1 MRRWVRNTIGV
12 LAFLLLVGVVIT
24 MLRPLYKR
32 IDAAIRSY
40 EAQFTAKLHETTG
53 LGFTY
58 RSLSPSLLTGIHF
71 RGIEIYDAD
80 TGENLLTIR
89 NAVIK
94 YSIRELLK
102 GNFDK
107 AFSKLLIND
116 VTFEFDRRKSQVIID
131 KLTRLASSLSEPE
144 DSETESKIGSQL
156 EEIGLK
162 SEFLSDET
170 IDAIRKALFAIP
182 FAVQLKNVSVHYA
195 DEGVDVLASVKS
207 MDLNKEADG
216 KSFSTK
222 TKGNF
227 LLTLAALDNQTL
239 GASFSASGNLFS
251 NLSGSS
257 VVLAL
262 DKLNQA
268 DYSIYS
274 TEIMLRYSG
283 DMLDFRTTKK
293 GLPYSAIA
301 QFNLGTGDFHID
313 LSTSN
318 LNPFSV
324 VKLPMINSAI
334 SMMQGM
340 RVTTDASFDINV
352 MNSRYKWNATGSME
366 VPPKIARGERL
377 IFNMSGNNTDLN
389 IKSLKAQ
396 GPMLGATYT
405 GTFNIPRL
413 MPNGVMSVDHFTLP
427 NGESISGDIYIDPMK
442 NGFTCFI
449 PQLYLGE
456 QVFTAAQ
463 AEIFP
468 SSDSVD
474 FTFVV
479 NDYSH
484 LEAEQPGELSVS
496 GTVGFGRKTDI
507 QAEVVLDR
515 FYIDSIASTIA
526 YLLEGE
532 TKETVLE
539 FAPKLAPYIS
549 SGEMYI
555 STDTETVTYNV
566 PYLVLANTQEDRQV
580 LLLSFDGTD
589 RNVSVSQLDLV
600 YGNQAVQATVDAD
613 MDLENGQIIFM
624 TNCNLNSIP
633 YEFSGIYA
641 IGEWLSISGDYGFEL
656 SVNFSNPITGH
667 AQLAGFP
674 LSFNTMLFSV
684 STQTFFSYS
693 NEEGIFVEIESFEIA
708 EIDGNNALQPK
719 LSLMGNVDN
728 KGVIISDIAY
738 VDSMSELGGDGY
750 VLWNTGDNGF
760 EDLRFVFTFMNE
772 FSGERIDLDGKLKN
786 PDPELIPFNGDTV
799 MELFDFEANAKIKS
813 FAMSRFLQS
822 QQADDTLNGS
832 LKATGTLA
840 DPEIELTVD
849 SLSLQL
855 AGENLN
861 ARGVVDYS
869 SGIINVSDCDV
880 SWQKLFAKKISGIMD
895 LRQFNGQLTT
905 NLLFQFDEKNYF
917 AAPITISLECP
928 DVPEERETQSVLDLF
943 TIPDNVGVYLDSD
956 GLTSTFFAKKI
967 PIHVEMQK
975 MPGITM
981 ITSDESL
988 GVSGFIQDDGSLS
1001 VMVDKNKPFNFNLN
1015 GSIKNSVIDLDVSD
1029 LYLDMSEFSYL
1040 INSGL
1045 LTIYNGV
1052 FSGHVKIGGLVS
1064 DPILEGSLVL
1074 DNIDINSP
1082 NFIPEHLTASR
1093 MEISLSQDEME
1104 VPSTIFHIL
1113 DSTIDVSAHVQMDR
1127 WAIDDI
1133 SFFVSTGRNGDIPID
1148 INVPLVRL
1156 KGMVGLDLRVAY
1168 TVDEVNITGD
1178 MSLRNSEISVI
1189 DNLADLDFSS
1199 LTGKKDDSASESV
1212 NMNVDLSLNIG
1223 QKVNFIVN
1231 PILRGLVAPDTN
1243 IHLTMDTANAL
1254 WSIAGDV
1261 VLRGGEVFY
1270 LSRNFYL
1277 KEGRIILNE
1286 TQNSFDPYL
1295 TVRAETRERDE
1306 RGDPVTIS
1314 LAAVRQNISQ
1324 FNPVLTASPAKSESE
1339 ILALLGQIA
1348 TGDST
1353 SVGDVVATTSDF
1365 LAQTLFVRKIENA
1378 LRDLLNFDIFSLRTT
1393 ILQNAITQGLSG
1405 NNENMDSI
1413 GNYFDNTTVY
1423 IGKYFGSTVYADAMM
1438 QLTYDKSAD
1447 GLFGEDGGLIF
1458 HPEVGLEFAAPFAN
1472 IRWQFAPDLGA
1483 LESSWV
1489 PATSITLS
1497 WRMQF

>member
-1 MRRWVRNTIGV
+1 MRRWVRNTMGV

-24 MLRPLYKR
+24 TLRPLYKR
-32 IDAAIRSY
+32 IDAAVRSY
-40 EAQFTAKLHETTG
+40 EAKFTAKLQETTG

-89 NAVIK
+89 NAVMK
-94 YSIRELLK
+94 YSLRELLK

-116 VTFEFDRRKSQVIID
+116 VTFEFDRRKSAVIIE
-131 KLTRLASSLSEPE
+131 KLTKLASSLSEPE
-144 DSETESKIGSQL
+144 DSVTESTIGSQL
-156 EEIGLK
+156 EEMGIK
-162 SEFLSDET
+162 SELLSDET
-170 IDAIRKALFAIP
+170 IDAIRKAVFAIP
-182 FAVQLKNVSVHYA
+182 FAVQLKNVTIHYS
-195 DEGVDVLASVKS
+195 DEGLDAQASIKS
-207 MDLNKEADG
+207 MDLNKESG
-216 KSFSTK
+216 GQTLSTK
-222 TKGNF
+222 IKGNF
-227 LLTLAALDNQTL
+227 LLTLAKLDNKTL
-239 GASFSASGNLFS
+239 GAVFTANGNLYS

-262 DKLNQA
+262 DKHNQA

-274 TEIMLRYSG
+274 TEIMVRYSG
-283 DMLDFRTTKK
+283 DMVDFRTTKK

-301 QFNLGTGDFHID
+301 QFNIGNGDFHID

-324 VKLPMINSAI
+324 VKLPQINSTI

-352 MNSRYKWNATGSME
+352 MNSRYKWNATGSMD

-396 GPMLGATYT
+396 GPMLGASFT

-413 MPNGVMSVDHFTLP
+413 MPAGVLSVSHFTMP
-427 NGESISGDIYIDPMK
+427 NGESVSGDIYIDPMTK
-442 NGFTCFI
+442 GFTCFI
-449 PQLYLGE
+449 PQLYLGD

-484 LEAEQPGELSVS
+484 MEAEQPGELSVS

-515 FYIDSIASTIA
+515 FYLDSIASTIA
-526 YLLEGE
+526 SLLEGE
-532 TKETVLE
+532 TKETVLG
-539 FAPKLAPYIS
+539 FVPKLEPYIS

-555 STDTETVTYNV
+555 STDTKTVTYNV
-566 PYLVLANTQEDRQV
+566 PYLVLANTQKDREV

-624 TNCNLNSIP
+624 TSCNLNSIP
-633 YEFSGIYA
+633 YEFSGIYS
-641 IGEWLSISGDYGFEL
+641 IGQWLSISGDYGFQL
-656 SVNFSNPITGH
+656 SVNFDNPITGN

-674 LSFNTMLFSV
+674 LALNSMLFSLSSQV
-684 STQTFFSYS
+684 FFSYS
-693 NEEGIFVEIESFEIA
+693 NSEGIFVEIESFEVA

-719 LSLMGNVDN
+719 VSLMGNVDD
-728 KGVIISDIAY
+728 KGVIISEIAY
-738 VDSMSELGGDGY
+738 VDSMSELNGDGY
-750 VLWNTGDNGF
+750 ALWDMGEDGF
-760 EDLRFVFTFMNE
+760 EDLRFAFTFLNE
-772 FSGERIDLDGKLKN
+772 YSGERIDLDGKLKN
-786 PDPELIPFNGDTV
+786 PEPGVIPFNGDTV
-799 MELFDFEANAKIKS
+799 MELFDFEANAKIQS
-813 FAMSRFLQS
+813 FLMSRFLPL
-822 QQADDTLNGS
+822 QQDDDTLNGS
-832 LKATGTLA
+832 LTATGTLA
-840 DPEIELTVD
+840 DPVIKLTVD

-861 ARGVVDYS
+861 AKGVVDYS
-869 SGIINVSDCDV
+869 SGTVIVSDCDL
-880 SWQKLFAKKISGIMD
+880 SWQKLFAKNISGIMD
-895 LRQFNGQLTT
+895 LRQFNGQVKTDLE
-905 NLLFQFDEKNYF
+905 FKFDEKNSF
-917 AAPITISLECP
+917 NAPITISLESP
-928 DVPEERETQSVLDLF
+928 DLPPERETMSALELLSM
-943 TIPDNVGVYLDSD
+943 PENLSVYLDSEA
-956 GLTSTFFAKKI
+956 LTSTFFTKKI
-967 PIHVEMQK
+967 PIHIELQK
-975 MPGITM
+975 MPGIAM

-988 GVSGFIQDDGSLS
+988 GVSGYIQDDGSLNFL
-1001 VMVDKNKPFNFNLN
+1001 VDKKKPFNFNLS
-1015 GSIKNSVIDLDVSD
+1015 GSIRDSVIDLDISD
-1029 LYLDMSEFSYL
+1029 LYLDMSAFSYL
-1040 INSGL
+1040 LNSDM
-1045 LTIYNGV
+1045 LTIYKGV
-1052 FSGHVKIGGLVS
+1052 FSGNVNVSGLVS
-1064 DPILEGSLVL
+1064 DPILEGFIVL
-1074 DNIDINSP
+1074 DDIDINSP

-1104 VPSTIFHIL
+1104 VPSTVFHIL
-1113 DSTIDVSAHVQMDR
+1113 DSTLDVSAHVQMDR

-1133 SFFVSTGRNGDIPID
+1133 SFFVATRKNGDIPID

-1156 KGMVGLDLRVAY
+1156 KGMVGLDLKVSY

-1199 LTGKKDDSASESV
+1199 LVGKKDEAAESI

-1314 LAAVRQNISQ
+1314 LEAVRQNISQ

-1339 ILALLGQIA
+1339 IMALLGQIA

-1353 SVGDVVATTSDF
+1353 SVGGVVATTSDF

-1378 LRDLLNFDIFSLRTT
+1378 LRDFLNFDIFSLRTT
-1393 ILQNAITQGLSG
+1393 VLQNAITQGLSG

-1423 IGKYFGSTVYADAMM
+1423 IGKYFGSTVYADALM
-1438 QLTYDKSAD
+1438 QLTYDKSAE

-1483 LESSWV
+1483 LDSSWV

>member
-1 MRRWVRNTIGV
+1 MRNTIGV

-102 GNFDK
+102 GNLDK

-116 VTFEFDRRKSQVIID
+116 VTVEFDKRKSQVIID
-131 KLTRLASSLSEPE
+131 KLTRLASSLSEPD

-182 FAVQLKNVSVHYA
+182 FAVQLKNVTVHYA

-222 TKGNF
+222 LKGNF
-227 LLTLAALDNQTL
+227 LLTLAALDNQTM

-268 DYSIYS
+268 DYSIYN

-301 QFNLGTGDFHID
+301 QFNIGTGDFHVD

-318 LNPFSV
+318 LNPFNV
-324 VKLPMINSAI
+324 VKMPAINSTI
-334 SMMQGM
+334 SMMQGI

-352 MNSRYKWNATGSME
+352 INSRYRWNAIGSMD
-366 VPPKIARGERL
+366 VPPKIVRGERL
-377 IFNMSGNNTDLN
+377 IFNMSGNNTDIN
-389 IKSLKAQ
+389 IRSLKAQ
-396 GPMLGATYT
+396 GSMLGAVYT
-405 GTFNIPRL
+405 GTFNIPHL
-413 MPNGVMSVDHFTLP
+413 MPAGVLSVDHFTLP
-427 NGESISGDIYIDPMK
+427 NGETVSGDIYIDPMK

-456 QVFTAAQ
+456 RVFTAAQ

-468 SSDSVD
+468 SSNSVD
-474 FTFVV
+474 FTFSV

-496 GTVGFGRKTDI
+496 GTVGFGRKMDV

-515 FYIDSIASTIA
+515 FYIDSIASA
-526 YLLEGE
+526 LAFLLEGE
-532 TKETVLE
+532 AKETVLGIV
-539 FAPKLAPYIS
+539 PDLAPYIS

-555 STDTETVTYNV
+555 STDTKTVTYNV
-566 PYLVLANTQEDRQV
+566 PYLVLANTQKDREV

-600 YGNQAVQATVDAD
+600 YGEHAVQATVDAD
-613 MDLENGQIIFM
+613 MDLENGQIVFM

-656 SVNFSNPITGH
+656 SINFSNPITGH

-674 LSFNTMLFSV
+674 LSLNEMLFSV

-693 NEEGIFVEIESFEIA
+693 TQEGIFAEIESLEIA
-708 EIDGNNALQPK
+708 EIDGNNPLQPK
-719 LSLMGNVDN
+719 ISLMGNVDN

-738 VDSMSELGGDGY
+738 VDAMSELGGDGY
-750 VLWNTGDNGF
+750 ALWNIGEEGF
-760 EDLRFVFTFMNE
+760 ESLRFALTLLNE
-772 FSGERIDLDGKLKN
+772 YNGERVDIDGTLKN
-786 PDPELIPFNGDTV
+786 PEPGLIPFNGDTV
-799 MELFDFEANAKIKS
+799 MELFEFNAKAKIKS
-813 FAMSRFLQS
+813 FAMSRFLPM
-822 QQADDTLNGS
+822 QQVDDTLNGS

-840 DPEIELTVD
+840 DPTIELVVD

-855 AGENLN
+855 AGENLK
-861 ARGVVDYS
+861 AKGVVNYS
-869 SGIINVSDCDV
+869 SGMVNVSDCDF
-880 SWQKLFAKKISGIMD
+880 SWQNLFARKISGNLD
-895 LRQFNGQLTT
+895 LRQFFGQVKT
-905 NLLFQFDEKNYF
+905 NLEFQFDEKNTF
-917 AAPITISLECP
+917 AAPITISIECP
-928 DVPEERETQSVLDLF
+928 DIPPEREAMSALELLS
-943 TIPDNVGVYLDSD
+943 IPENISIYLDSD
-956 GLTSTFFAKKI
+956 GLTSTFFEKKI
-967 PIHVEMQK
+967 PLHIEMQK

-981 ITSDESL
+981 VTSDESL

-1001 VMVDKNKPFNFNLN
+1001 FMVDKKKPFNFNLD
-1015 GSIKNSVIDLDVSD
+1015 GSIKNSVLDLDVND
-1029 LYLDMSEFSYL
+1029 LYLDVAEFSYL
-1040 INSGL
+1040 LNSGL
-1045 LTIYNGV
+1045 LTIYKGV

-1064 DPILEGSLVL
+1064 DPILEGFLVL

-1127 WAIDDI
+1127 WSIDDI

-1168 TVDEVNITGD
+1168 TVDEVNVTGEID
-1178 MSLRNSEISVI
+1178 LRNSEISVI
-1189 DNLADLDFSS
+1189 DNIAELDFSS
-1199 LTGKKDDSASESV
+1199 LTGKDDDSTAESI
-1212 NMNVDLSLNIG
+1212 NMNLDLSLNIG

-1314 LAAVRQNISQ
+1314 LEAVRQNISQ
-1324 FNPVLTASPAKSESE
+1324 FNPVLTASPAKSENE

-1353 SVGDVVATTSDF
+1353 SVGGVVATTSDF

-1393 ILQNAITQGLSG
+1393 VLQNAITQGLSG
-1405 NNENMDSI
+1405 NNENMNSI

-1423 IGKYFGSTVYADAMM
+1423 I
-1438 QLTYDKSAD
+1438 
-1447 GLFGEDGGLIF
+1447 
-1458 HPEVGLEFAAPFAN
+1458 
-1472 IRWQFAPDLGA
+1472 
-1483 LESSWV
+1483 
-1489 PATSITLS
+1489 
-1497 WRMQF
+1497 

>member
-1 MRRWVRNTIGV
+1 M
-12 LAFLLLVGVVIT
+12 LVGVVFA
-24 MLRPLYKR
+24 MLRPLYRR
-32 IDAAIRSY
+32 IDSAIRSY
-40 EAQFTAKLHETTG
+40 EAQFTSKLHETTG

-58 RSLSPSLLTGIHF
+58 RSLSPSLLTGIHI

-116 VTFEFDRRKSQVIID
+116 VTFEFDRRKSQVLIE
-131 KLTRLASSLSEPE
+131 KLTNLASSLSEPE
-144 DSETESKIGSQL
+144 ESVPESTISSQL

-162 SEFLSDET
+162 AEFLSDET
-170 IDAIRKALFAIP
+170 IDAIRKVVFSIP

-207 MDLNKEADG
+207 MDLNREADG
-216 KSFSTK
+216 KTFSTK
-222 TKGNF
+222 VKGNF
-227 LLTLAALDNQTL
+227 LLTLAELDNQTL
-239 GASFSASGNLFS
+239 GASFSANGSLHS

-262 DKLNQA
+262 DKHNQA
-268 DYSIYS
+268 DWSIYS

-283 DMLDFRTTKK
+283 DMLDFRTTRK

-301 QFNLGTGDFHID
+301 QFNIGSGDFHID

-318 LNPFSV
+318 LNPFNV
-324 VKLPMINSAI
+324 VKMPAINSTI
-334 SMMQGM
+334 SMLQGI
-340 RVTTDASFDINV
+340 RITTDASFDINV
-352 MNSRYKWNATGSME
+352 MDLNYRWNAEGSMD

-377 IFNMSGNNTDLN
+377 VFNMSGNNRDLN
-389 IKSLKAQ
+389 IRSLKAQ
-396 GPMLGATYT
+396 GPMLGAVYT

-413 MPNGVMSVDHFTLP
+413 MPNGVLSVDHFTLP
-427 NGESISGDIYIDPMK
+427 NGEIVSGDVYIDPMAK
-442 NGFTCFI
+442 GFTCFI

-463 AEIFP
+463 ADVFI

-474 FTFVV
+474 FTFAV

-496 GTVGFGRKTDI
+496 GSVGFGRKTDI

-515 FYIDSIASTIA
+515 FYVDSIARALAS
-526 YLLEGE
+526 LLEGE
-532 TKETVLE
+532 TKETVLSIVPNLE
-539 FAPKLAPYIS
+539 PYIS
-549 SGEMYI
+549 SGEMYV
-555 STDTETVTYNV
+555 STDTKTVTYNV
-566 PYLVLANTQEDRQV
+566 PYLVLANTQKDREI

-600 YGNQAVQATVDAD
+600 YGDQAVQATVDAD
-613 MDLENGQIIFM
+613 VDLENGQIIFM

-656 SVNFSNPITGH
+656 SVNFDDPMTGSV
-667 AQLAGFP
+667 QLAGFP
-674 LSFNTMLFSV
+674 MALNTMLFSV
-684 STQTFFSYS
+684 STRTLFSYS
-693 NEEGIFVEIESFEIA
+693 SQDGIFAEIESLEVA
-708 EIDGNNALQPK
+708 EIDGNNTLQPK
-719 LSLMGNVDN
+719 ISLMGNVDN
-728 KGVIISDIAY
+728 KGIIISDIAY
-738 VDSMSELGGDGY
+738 VDSMSQLNGDGY
-750 VLWNTGDNGF
+750 VLWDLGDGGF
-760 EDLRFVFTFMNE
+760 DNLRFALTLLNE
-772 FSGERIDLDGKLKN
+772 YSGERIDLDGKLKN
-786 PDPELIPFNGDTV
+786 PDPELIPFNGDTLTG
-799 MELFDFEANAKIKS
+799 LFDFEANAKIQS
-813 FAMSRFLQS
+813 FAMSRFLPMQQS
-822 QQADDTLNGS
+822 DDTLNGS
-832 LKATGTLA
+832 LKATGTLS

-855 AGENLN
+855 AGENLS
-861 ARGVVDYS
+861 ARGVVKYS
-869 SGIINVSDCDV
+869 SGIVSLPECDFN
-880 SWQKLFAKKISGIMD
+880 WQKVYANKISGILD
-895 LRQFNGQLTT
+895 LRDFNGQLTT
-905 NLLFQFDEKNYF
+905 DLLFKFDDKNAF

-928 DVPEERETQSVLDLF
+928 DVPPERETLSALELLS
-943 TIPDNVGVYLDSD
+943 IPENVSIYLDSD
-956 GLTSTFFAKKI
+956 GLTSTFFSKKI
-967 PIHVEMQK
+967 PIHIEVQK

-981 ITSDESL
+981 VTSDEAL
-988 GVSGFIQDDGSLS
+988 GVSGFIQDDGALS
-1001 VMVDKNKPFNFNLN
+1001 FMIDRKKPFNFVLD
-1015 GSIKNSVIDLDVSD
+1015 GSIRDSVIDLNVSD
-1029 LYLDMSEFSYL
+1029 LYLDLSQFSYL
-1040 INSGL
+1040 FNSEL
-1045 LTIYNGV
+1045 LTVYKGV
-1052 FSGHVKIGGLVS
+1052 FTGNAKIGGLVS
-1064 DPILEGSLVL
+1064 DPILEGFLVL
-1074 DNIDINSP
+1074 DDIDINSP
-1082 NFIPEHLTASR
+1082 NFIPDHLTASR
-1093 MEISLSQDEME
+1093 MEISLRQDEME

-1178 MSLRNSEISVI
+1178 MSLRNSEISII
-1189 DNLADLDFSS
+1189 DNLTELDFSS
-1199 LTGKKDDSASESV
+1199 LTGKKDDDAAESI
-1212 NMNVDLSLNIG
+1212 NMNVDLSLNVG

-1295 TVRAETRERDE
+1295 TVRAETRERDA

-1314 LAAVRQNISQ
+1314 LEAVRQNISQ
-1324 FNPVLTASPAKSESE
+1324 FNPVLTASPAKSENE

-1353 SVGDVVATTSDF
+1353 SVGGVVATTSDF
-1365 LAQTLFVRKIENA
+1365 IAQTLFVRKIENA

-1393 ILQNAITQGLSG
+1393 VLQNAITQGLSG
-1405 NNENMDSI
+1405 NDENMNSI

-1423 IGKYFGSTVYADAMM
+1423 IGKYFGSTVYADALM
-1438 QLTYDKSAD
+1438 QLTYDKAAD

-1458 HPEVGLEFAAPFAN
+1458 QPEVGLEFAAPFAN

-1483 LESSWV
+1483 LDSSWV